1 MATLNFN
8 AQNVNPQAIYEPL
21 PAGWYP
27 VAITASESRPT
38 KNGQGAYLHLELTV
52 LDGTHKGRKVYDRLN
67 LWNQNQVATEIAY
80 RQLSAICHAV
90 GVLEVGDSVQLHN
103 LPLEA
108 KVSIRAADGAY
119 EASNEVKGYR
129 AATSPAQPA
138 APVHAPASAPAAPVT
153 PPPAAPVAPT
163 TPAAPITA
171 PTAPAAPAPAPTA
184 PTSFP
189 WANA

>member
-8 AQNVNPQAIYEPL
+8 AQNVNPQTAFEPL

-38 KNGQGAYLHLELTV
+38 KNGNGAYLHLELTV
-52 LDGTHKGRKVYDRLN
+52 IDGNHKGRKVYDRLN
-67 LWNQNQVATEIAY
+67 LWNPNQTATEIAY
-80 RQLSAICHAV
+80 RTLSAICHAV

-129 AATSPAQPA
+129 AVTGNGAVPPA
-138 APVHAPASAPAAPVT
+138 APAPAPVT
-153 PPPAAPVAPT
+153 PPSAPATPT
-163 TPAAPITA
+163 TPAAPVAA
-171 PTAPAAPAPAPTA
+171 PTAPAAPAPAPAA
-184 PTSFP
+184 PTQFP